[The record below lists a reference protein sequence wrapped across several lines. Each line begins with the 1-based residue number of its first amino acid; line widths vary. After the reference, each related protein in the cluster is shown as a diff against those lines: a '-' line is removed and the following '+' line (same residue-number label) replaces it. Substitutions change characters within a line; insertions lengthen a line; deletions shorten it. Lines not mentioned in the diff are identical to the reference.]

1 MWFPSSVLYFNLS
14 RILSD
19 KIMYSSASKA
29 AHLYTIIDI
38 ITILN
43 YIFIFIKI
51 FTNTFYLCVSISLI

>member
-43 YIFIFIKI
+43 YIFIFNP
-51 FTNTFYLCVSISLI
+51 NTFYLRVSISLI

>member
-19 KIMYSSASKA
+19 KMMYSSASKA

-43 YIFIFIKI
+43 YIYVYKNIYKYFLFACKH
-51 FTNTFYLCVSISLI
+51 